1 MNKNLAK
8 LISVSVSLSVWAFLP
23 NIVNSLV
30 RVNADTVFYI
40 SMGITSIIT
49 MLIGGYIV
57 SKQKKPNIE
66 IIFISGFLSFIG
78 LGIVTYC
85 ILTGDED
92 EKKV

>member
-8 LISVSVSLSVWAFLP
+8 LISVSVSLSVWTFLP

-30 RVNADTVFYI
+30 RVNSDTVFYI

-49 MLIGGYIV
+49 MLIAAYIA
-57 SKQKKPNIE
+57 SKQRKPNIE
-66 IIFISGFLSFIG
+66 MIFISGLLSFIG

-85 ILTGDED
+85 ILTGIED